1 MDMAKG
7 QLILKANLLFLF
19 EPKTQQNYF
28 LISTL
33 ASKKRLD
40 QKRKASYITN

>member
-7 QLILKANLLFLF
+7 QLILKANFLFLF

-28 LISTL
+28 LISAL
-33 ASKKRLD
+33 ASKKMLD
-40 QKRKASYITN
+40 QKNKGTLNH